1 MPVSPDCRPTVRSTA
16 RSTGPALIA
25 ATAIGLALS
34 MPAAAQ
40 TSGAQPPA
48 PSQAQP
54 ATAAFS
60 IPAGPLAAGL
70 TAFGLQSGV
79 QVLYAADLTRDRTA
93 PAVSGTLT
101 ADAALRA
108 LLAGSGLTFQYTGP
122 ATITLLQAPAAVPG
136 AATLS
141 PMAVQGQHDRDAG
154 WPEAR
159 RTIITAD
166 DLERKNAG
174 DVRRVFAG
182 ETGVR
187 VGGSIP
193 MSEKVYVLGVEETN
207 LAVSIDGSRQNNK
220 VFHHNGTTL
229 IDPSYLKVARVDS
242 GVAPADAGPGALAGA
257 IAYETKSARDF
268 LDENGIGGMVKTS
281 YNTNGG
287 VSTNNAGVYARQ
299 DWADVMASA
308 TYAKGGK
315 FKDGH
320 GDRVRGSATD
330 MQSGLGKLGLQADS
344 GDRLDISAERV
355 RDSSNRPYRGN
366 IGNLSGRPAWE
377 PKERQY
383 TLERDN
389 LTLSY
394 SDATP
399 TDLWNP
405 KVVLAHSG
413 TTVTLPIYTST
424 TSYPGEG
431 ETTSLNGKAENTVT
445 FSAGTVTLG
454 ADFYRDRA
462 SYQDR
467 TMAAKEKAD
476 NTGLYAQARLNPVDP
491 LHLSFGVRND
501 WQTFTGSAGQEWSQS
516 GTSPNVSGELDVVPG
531 LLKAKAGYAH
541 VWSGVPLA
549 ENFIMNPAWTYATP
563 PRPVQSDNVTA
574 GLELTHSGF
583 TVDWQVFQLKM
594 DDVRDAEFNSARAT
608 LTRDVLS
615 QGYEAG
621 VRYGWD
627 GGFARVAY
635 ADIDVT
641 IDGKPADSDT
651 GTYIATP
658 MGKVISLAAEH
669 VFRDAGVTIGGDVD
683 IVLDNDKAAPG
694 NLPLKGYEVVNLY
707 AAYQLP
713 GDYSNVSLRADVL
726 NLFDAVYADRA
737 TYGQEFSTVTPLYQP
752 GRSFLLTAT
761 ATF

>member
-1 MPVSPDCRPTVRSTA
+1 MPVPAARRPV
-16 RSTGPALIA
+16 PLLIT

-34 MPAAAQ
+34 LPAAAQ
-40 TSGAQPPA
+40 AQT
-48 PSQAQP
+48 
-54 ATAAFS
+54 ATAQVQPKTTAFT

-70 TAFGLQSGV
+70 TTFGLQSGV

-93 PAVSGTLT
+93 PAVSGTLSP
-101 ADAALRA
+101 DAALQA

-122 ATITLLQAPAAVPG
+122 NTVTLLQAPTAVPG

-141 PMAVQGQHDRDAG
+141 PMAVQGQHDRYGG
-154 WPEAR
+154 WPEAS
-159 RTIITAD
+159 RTTITPE
-166 DLERKNAG
+166 DLERKNPG
-174 DVRRVFAG
+174 DIRRVFAG

-187 VGGSIP
+187 VGGSVA
-193 MSEKVYVLGVEETN
+193 MNEKVYVLGVEETN

-257 IAYETKSARDF
+257 IAYETKDARDF
-268 LDENGIGGMVKTS
+268 LDENGVGGMVKTS
-281 YNTNGG
+281 FNTNGA

-299 DWADVMASA
+299 DWADVLVSA

-315 FKDGH
+315 FRDGN
-320 GDRVRGSATD
+320 GDKVRGSATD

-344 GDRLDISAERV
+344 GDRLEISAERV

-366 IGNLSGRPAWE
+366 IGNISGRPAWE

-389 LTLSY
+389 LTLTY

-405 KVVLAHSG
+405 KVVVAHSG
-413 TTVTLPIYTST
+413 TEVTLPIVTAA
-424 TSYPGEG
+424 TSYPGTG
-431 ETTSLNGKAENTVT
+431 ETTSLNGKVENTFT
-445 FSAGTVTLG
+445 FSFGTLTVG
-454 ADFYRDRA
+454 GDFYRDRA
-462 SYQDR
+462 EYKDR
-467 TMAAKEKAD
+467 TMAAHEEAD

-491 LHLSFGVRND
+491 LHLSFGLRND
-501 WQTFTGSAGQEWSQS
+501 WQSFTGTTGREWDQS
-516 GTSPNVSGELDVVPG
+516 GLSPNLSGELDVVPG

-549 ENFIMNPAWTYATP
+549 ENFILNPAWGYASAP
-563 PRPVQSDNVTA
+563 QPVQSDNVTA
-574 GLELTHSGF
+574 GLELTHGGF

-594 DDVRDAEFNSARAT
+594 DDVRSARFAAT
-608 LTRDVLS
+608 SATVTRDVLS

-621 VRYGWD
+621 IRYGWD
-627 GGFARVAY
+627 TGFARVSY

-669 VFRDAGVTIGGDVD
+669 VFREAGITIGGDVD

-713 GDYSNVSLRADVL
+713 GDYSNISLRADVM

-761 ATF
+761 AAF

>member
-1 MPVSPDCRPTVRSTA
+1 MPVSPDCRPAARHIIRPRS
-16 RSTGPALIA
+16 RYGA
-25 ATAIGLALS
+25 ATAIALVLS
-34 MPAAAQ
+34 APVMAQ
-40 TSGAQPPA
+40 AQQPQA
-48 PSQAQP
+48 SQAQTQAQP
-54 ATAAFS
+54 NTVAFS

-70 TAFGLQSGV
+70 TAFGVQSGL

-93 PAVSGTLT
+93 PAVSGSLSP
-101 ADAALRA
+101 DAALQA

-136 AATLS
+136 AISLS
-141 PMAVQGQHDRDAG
+141 PLAVQGQHDRYSG
-154 WPEAR
+154 WPEAS
-159 RTIITAD
+159 RTTVTPE
-166 DLERKNAG
+166 DLERKNPG

-182 ETGVR
+182 ETAVR

-193 MSEKVYVLGVEETN
+193 MSEKVYVHGVEETN

-257 IAYETKSARDF
+257 IAYETKDARDF
-268 LDENGIGGMVKTS
+268 LDANGVGGMVKTS
-281 YNTNGG
+281 YNTNGN

-320 GDRVRGSATD
+320 GDKVRGSATD

-344 GDRLDISAERV
+344 GDRVEVSAERV

-366 IGNLSGRPAWE
+366 IGNITGRPAWE

-405 KVVLAHSG
+405 KVVMARSG
-413 TTVTLPIYTST
+413 TNVTLPIVTSS
-424 TSYPGEG
+424 TSYTGEG
-431 ETTSLNGKAENTVT
+431 ETTSLNGKAENTFT
-445 FSAGTVTLG
+445 FAIGTVTLG
-454 ADFYRDRA
+454 TDFYRDRA
-462 SYQDR
+462 GYQDR

-501 WQTFTGSAGQEWSQS
+501 WQTFTGTTGQEWEQS
-516 GTSPNVSGELDVVPG
+516 GASPNVSGELDVVPG

-549 ENFIMNPAWTYATP
+549 ENFIMNPAWTYATA
-563 PRPVQSDNVTA
+563 PRAVQSDNVTA

-583 TVDWQVFQLKM
+583 TVDWQVFQTKM
-594 DDVRDAEFNSARAT
+594 DDVRAAKFSAASST

-621 VRYGWD
+621 VRYAWD
-627 GGFARVAY
+627 NGFARIAY
-635 ADIDVT
+635 ADTDVT
-641 IDGKPADSDT
+641 IDGQPADSDT

-669 VFRDAGVTIGGDVD
+669 VFRDAGITVGGDVD
-683 IVLDNDKAAPG
+683 IVRDNNKAAPG
-694 NLPLKGYEVVNLY
+694 NQPLKGYEVFNLY

-713 GDYSNVSLRADVL
+713 GSLSNVSLRADVL